1 MRLRLALFLLAL
13 LSLPGMLVLWTMLFA
28 VSPKYVDGS
37 LAATCSGNTYSVA
50 NRTCTGSDG
59 PGYKT
64 VAEGIRALVVSD
76 QLYVRAGDYTE
87 SGTYGNVATDT
98 YGAGA
103 TSWATATKI
112 GNYPGET
119 VTITAGGFNMDHT
132 ISTGGIAYLIWQGDC
147 RSRFIVQGAASGV
160 GGGVGMRLV
169 NGANH
174 VRFQTMTVRNFGQ
187 DGIGGGSASCPSN
200 KPDSIEIIDT
210 EVSGN
215 GDNANLEHGVYFSCS
230 NNLLIDGSSALGN
243 QGYGWHVYSATTN
256 GHTNVTIRNTI
267 VIGRKTGATGTAYG
281 MVMATGSG
289 NKAYNNIVVG
299 QGSYPVKYTGCMQ
312 LYGPATAPLLYHN
325 TCYDVTTGVEV
336 GDSGVSAAEIINNIF
351 ATLTTPVS
359 DFGTSTA
366 RSTNLCPSA
375 ATGCSVTG
383 SPSFTDAAALNFS
396 LQAGSTARD
405 AGADLSATVATDYI
419 GTARCQGSACDIGAY
434 EYLVSSAGA
443 FVRAQGIN
451 GMRYNGRKQGW

>member
-1 MRLRLALFLLAL
+1 MIIRLALLALAL
-13 LSLPGMLVLWTMLFA
+13 LSLPGMLVLCTMLFA

-64 VAEGIRALVVSD
+64 VAEGIRALVASD

-132 ISTGGIAYLIWQGDC
+132 ISTGGIAYLIWQGDS

-187 DGIGGGSASCPSN
+187 DGIGGGSSTCPSA

-230 NNLLIDGSSALGN
+230 NNLLIENSSALGN
-243 QGYGWHVYSATTN
+243 QGYGWHIYSATTN
-256 GHTNVTIRNTI
+256 GHTDATIRNTI
-267 VIGRKTGATGTAYG
+267 VIGRKAGATGTAYG
-281 MVMATGSG
+281 MVIATGSG

-325 TCYDVTTGVEV
+325 TCHDVTNGVEV
-336 GDSGVSAAEIINNIF
+336 GDAGVTIAEIINNIF
-351 ATLTTPVS
+351 STLTTPVS
-359 DFGTSTA
+359 DGGTSTV

-419 GTARCQGSACDIGAY
+419 GTARCQGAACDIGAY

-451 GMRYNGRKQGW
+451 GMRYNGRRQGW